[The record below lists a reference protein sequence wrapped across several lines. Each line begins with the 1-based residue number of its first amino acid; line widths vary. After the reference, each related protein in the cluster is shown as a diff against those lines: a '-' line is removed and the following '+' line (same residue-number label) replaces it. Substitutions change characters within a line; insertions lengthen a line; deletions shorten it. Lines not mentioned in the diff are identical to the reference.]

1 METLDQVVLADELQM
16 ELQDL
21 LCLTVDGD
29 HVRWVLTGDDV
40 AGLARWLIDA
50 ADRWR
55 EWADQVAKR
64 LVVWAWRPTVAYA
77 RWPKT
82 FQ

>member
-1 METLDQVVLADELQM
+1 
-16 ELQDL
+16 
-21 LCLTVDGD
+21 
-29 HVRWVLTGDDV
+29 LTGDDV